1 MMIKREEKK
10 MEDNFINFRS
20 KEIYVCMI
28 IIYTESSYTI
38 TVICIQSEDSP
49 CPSHFF
55 SSVCSSHTLSLNF
68 PLLSPF
74 TRCLFSSFFSP
85 SHMFFLFFF
94 FCRGPPPFPPL
105 QPTPFLKSWQTF
117 LVRNIMKIWF
127 WTQNSYSKSNTNEAL
142 ISLREGKISKKSTY
156 CCDKLD
162 AF

>member
-28 IIYTESSYTI
+28 IIYTGSSYSI

-55 SSVCSSHTLSLNF
+55 CSVCSSHTLSLNF

-74 TRCLFSSFFSP
+74 TRCLFS
-85 SHMFFLFFF
+85 FFF
-94 FCRGPPPFPPL
+94 FLPL
-105 QPTPFLKSWQTF
+105 PCFFFFSSSSAAAHL
-117 LVRNIMKIWF
+117 L
-127 WTQNSYSKSNTNEAL
+127 
-142 ISLREGKISKKSTY
+142 SLRCNPLPSSNLGKH
-156 CCDKLD
+156 
-162 AF
+162 F

>member
-28 IIYTESSYTI
+28 IIYTGSSYTI

-74 TRCLFSSFFSP
+74 TRCLFSSFFFSL
-85 SHMFFLFFF
+85 SHVFSFFLLLLP
-94 FCRGPPPFPPL
+94 RPTSFPSAATLSLPQIL
-105 QPTPFLKSWQTF
+105 ASIFIEKYNENLILNSKFLF
-117 LVRNIMKIWF
+117 KI
-127 WTQNSYSKSNTNEAL
+127 KH
-142 ISLREGKISKKSTY
+142 
-156 CCDKLD
+156 
-162 AF
+162 